1 MRSDQDPGCTFLVFL
16 VPFCSD
22 SRRLREDVRI
32 DRSVVTWNL
41 FKKKLDEKSK
51 GNGFPFESEFVRKY
65 GNNSS

>member
-22 SRRLREDVRI
+22 GLREDVWI
-32 DRSVVTWNL
+32 DRSVATWNL

-51 GNGFPFESEFVRKY
+51 RNGFPFESEFVRKY